1 MLIEW
6 IKSESDHFCSVNG
19 NRTNQIRTLDRFN
32 LTNVDWINQGSTK
45 SNSPKLA
52 SVSCRNSDNNDNNNK
67 DKSEGN
73 VQKSASARVDASD
86 APKRRPFNG
95 SDSFHSISFF
105 FCLFVLWCYFKSF
118 GTFITRLAANPV
130 NPINP
135 RHQLL
140 GWKLSHVVFRKA
152 S

>member
-6 IKSESDHFCSVNG
+6 IKSESDHFCSVNC

-105 FCLFVLWCYFKSF
+105 FVCLFCDVISNH
-118 GTFITRLAANPV
+118 LA
-130 NPINP
+130 
-135 RHQLL
+135 LS
-140 GWKLSHVVFRKA
+140 SHVWLLIQLIRLIPPSTIRLETK
-152 S
+152 SCRIS